1 MESHWIEVGIYIIT
15 ALVSVGIFLQKQ
27 NNHER
32 RITKLEQ
39 THDELHQDH
48 RKIELAMANAPT
60 KQDFERLSKDI
71 QGLQLALVR
80 LEMLVQSLSKDKS
93 DGQ

>member
-1 MESHWIEVGIYIIT
+1 MESHWIEIGIYIIT
-15 ALVSVGIFLQKQ
+15 VLVSVGIFLQKQ

-48 RKIELAMANAPT
+48 RKIELAMANSPT
-60 KQDFERLSKDI
+60 KQDFAKIENEIKN
-71 QGLQLALVR
+71 LQLAFVR
-80 LEMLVQSLSKDKS
+80 IEVLLTNSTKE
-93 DGQ
+93 

>member
-1 MESHWIEVGIYIIT
+1 MESHWIEIGIYVIT
-15 ALVSVGIFLQKQ
+15 VLISVGIFVQKQ

-48 RKIELAMANAPT
+48 RKIELAMANSPT
-60 KQDFERLSKDI
+60 KQDFAKIENEIKN
-71 QGLQLALVR
+71 LQLAFVR
-80 LEMLVQSLSKDKS
+80 IEVLLTNSTKE
-93 DGQ
+93 